1 VTPRR
6 YSALL
11 WGVVGALAFLVAHQ
25 GYLLADG
32 AFVGVGPLAAVTVVV
47 FVAAA
52 LTAYYAEGR
61 FGTTF
66 RARSEGDGE

>member
-1 VTPRR
+1 VTPEKR
-6 YSALL
+6 SALL
-11 WGVVGALAFLVAHQ
+11 WGAVGALAFLVAHQ

-32 AFVGVGPLAAVTVVV
+32 AFVGVGPLAAVTLVV
-47 FVAAA
+47 FGAAT

-61 FGTTF
+61 FGTAV

>member
-1 VTPRR
+1 VTPRKR
-6 YSALL
+6 SALL
-11 WGVVGALAFLVAHQ
+11 WGAVGALAFLVAHQ
-25 GYLLADG
+25 GYLLVEG

-47 FVAAA
+47 FVAAT

-66 RARSEGDGE
+66 RVHTRDDGE

>member
-1 VTPRR
+1 MTPRKR
-6 YSALL
+6 SALL

-25 GYLLADG
+25 GYLLVDG
-32 AFVGVGPLAAVTVVV
+32 AFVGVGPLASVTVAV
-47 FVAAA
+47 FAASV

-66 RARSEGDGE
+66 RVRSEGDGE